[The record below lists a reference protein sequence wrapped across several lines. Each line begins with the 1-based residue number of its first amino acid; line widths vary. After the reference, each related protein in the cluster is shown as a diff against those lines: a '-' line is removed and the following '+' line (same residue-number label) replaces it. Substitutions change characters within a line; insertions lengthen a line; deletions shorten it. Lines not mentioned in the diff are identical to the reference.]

1 MKSNFD
7 ILGLTN
13 RCSVSKF
20 RYKLSM
26 SVSEICLSI
35 YYVCLD
41 NVSIGFYILG
51 LSRKCDNQL
60 SYTFDKVGL
69 HINERLQQAKKYFG
83 RDIQNE

>member
-1 MKSNFD
+1 
-7 ILGLTN
+7 
-13 RCSVSKF
+13 
-20 RYKLSM
+20 M